1 LIRKIEGMMDT
12 IEKYYSKLIAGN
24 IAEVLRR
31 FKDKKL
37 TPVEKCLVALAYG
50 ITNRTKKSEF
60 LLKQVTQTNFDTLS
74 DREKSL
80 YFEAEAMAHAT
91 NSKRIEAV
99 KNLCRNA
106 LLRYDRAYF
115 ARLQLAKAE
124 ALTHPQ
130 KGIEQLEILL
140 KYYPGDE
147 ETLFTSARLLMRM
160 KKPPEARVATL
171 QTHDRLRRNLYRV
184 IMELLSNWV
193 LYTLA
198 FILLILFIYIP
209 IVSLI
214 FFVLMSVIC
223 VGFMV
228 YGFIKKDPFIFN
240 FFFSYNLVIIIL
252 IVVKWILLK

>member
-1 LIRKIEGMMDT
+1 MEPIEA
-12 IEKYYSKLIAGN
+12 YYSKLIAGN
-24 IAEVLRR
+24 AAEVLRE

-37 TPVEKCLVALAYG
+37 SPVEKCLVALAYG
-50 ITNRTKKSEF
+50 ISIQYNKSDI
-60 LLKQVTQTNFDTLS
+60 LLKQVTQTDFDTFV

-80 YFEAEAMAHAT
+80 YFEAEALAHAT
-91 NSKRIEAV
+91 NSKRRESV
-99 KNLCRNA
+99 KTLCRNA

-124 ALTHPQ
+124 AITHPQ
-130 KGIEQLEILL
+130 KGIELLEILL

-147 ETLFTSARLLMRM
+147 ETLFTSSRLLMRM
-160 KKPPEARVATL
+160 KKPPEARAAVML
-171 QTHDRLRRNLYRV
+171 THDRLRRNLYRV

-209 IVSLI
+209 IISLI
-214 FFVLMSVIC
+214 FFIIMSVVC